1 MGERERIKLTR
12 TYCKSYMK
20 FKAYISSA
28 ILSSIRHIYMAY
40 IPNEVDISDPVT
52 TGRRYSRPGYI
63 SSLNNNGGCQRVSN
77 RTGDPSFGPHSS
89 YGT

>member
-12 TYCKSYMK
+12 TYCQSYMK

-63 SSLNNNGGCQRVSN
+63 SSLNNNGGCQRVSD